1 MFLTFTSAEIL
12 DPGRI
17 NILLMFEVIVA
28 ISSAALFTN
37 EIIGIREMI
46 GATLIISAAT
56 VDLIKFKT

>member
-1 MFLTFTSAEIL
+1 MLKL
-12 DPGRI
+12 I